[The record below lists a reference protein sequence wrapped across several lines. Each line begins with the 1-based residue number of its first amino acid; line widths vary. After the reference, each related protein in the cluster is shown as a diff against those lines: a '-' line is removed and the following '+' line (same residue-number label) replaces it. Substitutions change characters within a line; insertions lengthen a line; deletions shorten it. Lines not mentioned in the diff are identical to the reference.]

1 MLMSTGDGNIKADW
15 QKVEKIMIS
24 WGYNFTIGAMCKSS
38 FLDVPTCGFLSFHAL
53 SRTRRLDLSRVAPA
67 YHRMRQSGTT
77 RRDVHMR
84 FVPTAPV
91 LCIPNPQALELTPL
105 HTAQHWSK
113 TILKA
118 FKERHPDNAK
128 DGDNT
133 NPATPVKVGAG
144 PRAPKTPASAK
155 GNGKGRK
162 RPASD
167 AETSPEGSGMEKTL
181 RTSTKKM
188 KYSEDTGED
197 DDEEQAVVKGE
208 TVDEDYDH
216 AI

>member
-1 MLMSTGDGNIKADW
+1 MSTTKKWDDTSQKDLVFAMLMSTGDGNIKADW

-24 WGYNFTIGAMCKSS
+24 WGYNFTIGAMS
-38 FLDVPTCGFLSFHAL
+38 
-53 SRTRRLDLSRVAPA
+53 
-67 YHRMRQSGTT
+67 
-77 RRDVHMR
+77 
-84 FVPTAPV
+84 
-91 LCIPNPQALELTPL
+91 
-105 HTAQHWSK
+105 QHWSK

-144 PRAPKTPASAK
+144 PRAPKTPASTK

-167 AETSPEGSGMEKTL
+167 AETSPEGSGMKKTL
-181 RTSTKKM
+181 RTSAKKM